1 MLQLVTIDSILI
13 IDFDI
18 EVAIGSSTSIDI
30 AFCIDEGFDMSFTVL
45 TFWGMTVLLL
55 VSMSTLAQRCDDIAI
70 DVGIR
75 PDVDFDMCVCMC
87 VLVCACAY

>member
-30 AFCIDEGFDMSFTVL
+30 AFCIDEGFVL
-45 TFWGMTVLLL
+45 PGTWCTIF
-55 VSMSTLAQRCDDIAI
+55 I
-70 DVGIR
+70 
-75 PDVDFDMCVCMC
+75 CVN
-87 VLVCACAY
+87 